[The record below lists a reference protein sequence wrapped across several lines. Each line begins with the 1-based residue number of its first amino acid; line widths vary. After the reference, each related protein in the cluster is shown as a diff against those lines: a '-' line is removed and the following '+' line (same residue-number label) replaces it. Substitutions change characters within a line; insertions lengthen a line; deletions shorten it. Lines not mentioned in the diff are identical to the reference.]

1 MTDLLHHHGS
11 GTVLDSCCDE
21 CEPTTPVR
29 NHYFTGKLLV
39 ERDFTD
45 EQFYFREKIRQHH
58 QRLHGVGV
66 VCGLEISEHP
76 NPACRE
82 RMVVLKPVSADW

>member
-1 MTDLLHHHGS
+1 MTDLPRNHGS
-11 GTVLDSCCDE
+11 DHCADVCCEE
-21 CEPTTPVR
+21 CEPRTYVR

-66 VCGLEISEHP
+66 VCGLEII
-76 NPACRE
+76 
-82 RMVVLKPVSADW
+82 